1 MPDKSRR
8 WIAAFG
14 WGIRGRQ
21 RETFDRARLS
31 SIVPAQCNLVHH
43 SHCVQEFDRVEFR
56 RFSDTPPASSSPRP
70 KW

>member
-43 SHCVQEFDRVEFR
+43 SHCVQEFDRVEF
-56 RFSDTPPASSSPRP
+56 
-70 KW
+70 